1 MQTGIVKRRLI
12 YMEKDR
18 EEKFI
23 SQIDEYEKYLKALR
37 ELAGHLPQIIF
48 KDKNGDNEVIYP
60 REVCFYVTLYAIM
73 VLERKINDIKHL
85 LGKD

>member
-23 SQIDEYEKYLKALR
+23 SQIDEYEK
-37 ELAGHLPQIIF
+37 
-48 KDKNGDNEVIYP
+48 
-60 REVCFYVTLYAIM
+60 
-73 VLERKINDIKHL
+73 
-85 LGKD
+85 